1 MSDVV
6 VVARF
11 AERIPAALLLAS
23 RTNRRS
29 AVSAFRNGT
38 VAAGRTY
45 VAVTRYIRFGRMDSR
60 GLHGHQL
67 TANAFCLCLATHCG
81 RVGECHLPHAVMSA
95 GGHLRLPR
103 LPTEEG
109 LPHATLQLLFP
120 ASTRQALFVS
130 ELRKRPSCVHLSRQG
145 KRDDTISLW
154 AAIPLALH
162 AEFAPKVT

>member
-67 TANAFCLCLATHCG
+67 TASAFCLGLATHCG
-81 RVGECHLPHAVMSA
+81 RVVECHSPHAAISA
-95 GGHLRLPR
+95 GCHFPLPR
-103 LPTEEG
+103 PPTEDG
-109 LPHATLQLLFP
+109 LLHAMPQLPFP
-120 ASTRQALFVS
+120 ASTVQSLSVS
-130 ELRKRPSCVHLSRQG
+130 KLRKRPS
-145 KRDDTISLW
+145 W
-154 AAIPLALH
+154 ASTL
-162 AEFAPKVT
+162 